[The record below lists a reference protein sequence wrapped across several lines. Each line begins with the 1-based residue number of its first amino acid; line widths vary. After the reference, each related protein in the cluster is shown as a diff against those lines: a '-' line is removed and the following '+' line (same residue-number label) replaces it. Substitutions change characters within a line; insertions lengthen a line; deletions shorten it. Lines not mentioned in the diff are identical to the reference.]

1 MEAEAGARAV
11 EEEEEEEVE
20 EEEADADA
28 VAVAGV
34 KVKAEAEAVAVGELP
49 YANRAP
55 RPRNLSFDRRMW
67 LPALGMALDVA
78 ILVHRRKRREGPI
91 ARAPQDCRARAHSG

>member
-1 MEAEAGARAV
+1 MDW
-11 EEEEEEEVE
+11 EEEEEEE
-20 EEEADADA
+20 EEEAE
-28 VAVAGV
+28 AVAGAGVEV

-55 RPRNLSFDRRMW
+55 RQRNLSFDRRQERTW
-67 LPALGMALDVA
+67 LKLHVA